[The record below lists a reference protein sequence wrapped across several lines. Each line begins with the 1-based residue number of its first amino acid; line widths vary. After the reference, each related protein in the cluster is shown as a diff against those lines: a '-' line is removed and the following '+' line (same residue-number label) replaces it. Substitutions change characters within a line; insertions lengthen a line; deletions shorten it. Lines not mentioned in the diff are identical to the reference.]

1 MGNWDNGFNKGITPY
16 LSWNNAFGLKK
27 RSIINSNIIISASSN
42 ILDLGDQ
49 IQWTDGAYFDSW
61 TQTTTTSSHGGGG
74 IRPFWQLYYA
84 HKNISLKVVT
94 SGIKLGT
101 YGAGTNNWN
110 WGIAIATSDN
120 STASFGTITE
130 FATRSST
137 TYVSNAEYESN
148 INQQI
153 DIPAGRY
160 FIIGN
165 TYGPVYAAGKNYQ
178 YNRSAIINGEP
189 YFTAINKCWS
199 GGGNVTWEIPTQ
211 LGGTGSYSQSQPRVP
226 VRSVKFSIT

>member
-1 MGNWDNGFNKGITPY
+1 MKYVNNLTQEYLKSILEYNLETGKFIWLVKTSNRVKIGMYAGTLRNNGY
-16 LSWNNAFGLKK
+16 LK
-27 RSIINSNIIISASSN
+27 ININ
-42 ILDLGDQ
+42 G
-49 IQWTDGAYFDSW
+49 
-61 TQTTTTSSHGGGG
+61 
-74 IRPFWQLYYA
+74 QLYYA

-94 SGIKLGT
+94 SGIKLGP

-226 VRSVKFSIT
+226 MRSIKFSIT